1 MSILKQYNDARK
13 LTTAHKILERAGIY
27 SEISF
32 GQMAIR
38 VRPEDLFRAKRT
50 LAI

>member
-1 MSILKQYNDARK
+1 MSTIRYTNPQKLKI
-13 LTTAHKILERAGIY
+13 AHKILERAGIY